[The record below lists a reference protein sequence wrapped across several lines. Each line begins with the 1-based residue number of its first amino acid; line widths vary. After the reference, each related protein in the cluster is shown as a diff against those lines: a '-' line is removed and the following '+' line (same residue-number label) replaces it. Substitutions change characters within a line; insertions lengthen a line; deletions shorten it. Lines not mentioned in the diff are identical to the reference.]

1 MSAQAANPELPRGAP
16 ETRRYKFG
24 TPTALDKPVVGEDEI
39 TTLDYVNLAGANAIM
54 RATMDMKIADVDD
67 TDYRLDLLR
76 DGRLVFSIYA
86 SQLARDL
93 DFVPEVFPTNVSAG
107 QYQWNLTQTKG
118 TLAARQLTV
127 TWQVRLV

>member
-1 MSAQAANPELPRGAP
+1 
-16 ETRRYKFG
+16 
-24 TPTALDKPVVGEDEI
+24 LDKPVVGEDEI

-54 RATMDMKIADVDD
+54 RATFDMKIADVDD